1 MFVCQSAFQ
10 YMFMMPTFTTIFAIY
25 SFCNIHDISWGTRG
39 AEEEEQETEAVR
51 RQMGDDQGLNFLD
64 VKQREEQIKA
74 NKRQYDVEYQ
84 RKMRLAKSDRED
96 KMDVESEFKS
106 FRSALLLA
114 WILTNALFSFL
125 VMSHGINRKGY
136 IAFLFLSVL
145 IFVGMRFIGSLY
157 FICYL
162 NVWLLYRR
170 CVKDS
175 EQKRK
180 RNERKEQKKKQL
192 EQRQRDQQ
200 RQRQRGRGGGMGV

>member
-1 MFVCQSAFQ
+1 
-10 YMFMMPTFTTIFAIY
+10 
-25 SFCNIHDISWGTRG
+25 
-39 AEEEEQETEAVR
+39 
-51 RQMGDDQGLNFLD
+51 
-64 VKQREEQIKA
+64 
-74 NKRQYDVEYQ
+74 
-84 RKMRLAKSDRED
+84 
-96 KMDVESEFKS
+96 
-106 FRSALLLA
+106 
-114 WILTNALFSFL
+114 
-125 VMSHGINRKGY
+125 MSHGINRKGY

-200 RQRQRGRGGGMGV
+200 RQRQGGRGSAMGV